1 MNAQRII
8 SITDLFYFNVLLYVF
23 ITNNIIDTYMKYL
36 KMKEYYKNNVSI

>member
-1 MNAQRII
+1 MNTQRII

-36 KMKEYYKNNVSI
+36 KIKEL